1 MPVTFKDIER
11 AAEALDGQVVQSPTL
26 PAPKLSK
33 LTGAE
38 VYVKYEN
45 FQVTNSFKDRGAFIK
60 LTSLDDEQKR
70 IGVIAMSAGNH
81 AQAAAYHAQR
91 LGIPA
96 TIVMPETTPFT
107 KVEQTKSYGA
117 NIELKGETLDDCR
130 TVTDQMIADKGFTLV
145 HPYDD
150 DHIIAGQGTVG
161 LEMVAQVPELD
172 VIIGPIGGGGLM
184 AGSAIAAKHVR
195 PDIEMIG
202 SEAELYPSM
211 YHAVR
216 GEQAKFGGQT
226 LADGIAVKNVSDRTI
241 SVCKELLGDIILVNE
256 PDIEQAVEAYLAL
269 QKSSAEGAA
278 AVPLAALMA
287 NRDRFRGR
295 KVGLI
300 LSGGNIDTRILASV
314 LYRELERK
322 QRIVNFRVQINDRPG
337 VLGMIACL
345 LGDAGA
351 NILEVS
357 HRRMFLDTPA
367 KGAELDFMVETR
379 DAHHAEE
386 IIAKIETQGFRV
398 SLLDAPGGREAMRPP
413 LAG

>member
-11 AAEALDGQVVQSPTL
+11 AAEALDGQVVQTPTL

-91 LGIPA
+91 LQVPA

-130 TVTDQMIADKGFTLV
+130 TVTEEMIADKGYTLV

-161 LEMVAQVPELD
+161 LEMIAQVPELE

-184 AGSAIAAKHVR
+184 AGSAIAAKHVK
-195 PDIEMIG
+195 PDVEMIG
-202 SEAELYPSM
+202 SEAGLYPSM

-216 GEQAKFGGQT
+216 GQHAQCGGQT

-241 SVCKELLGDIILVNE
+241 SVCKELLDDIILAGE
-256 PDIEQAVEAYLAL
+256 PAIEQAVDAYIGM
-269 QKSSAEGAA
+269 QKTSAEGAG
-278 AVPLAALMA
+278 AVPLAALMV

-300 LSGGNIDTRILASV
+300 LSGGNIDTRILASI
-314 LYRELERK
+314 LYRELERQ

-386 IIAKIETQGFRV
+386 IIAKIEAQGFRV
-398 SLLDAPGGREAMRPP
+398 SLLDAPGGREAMRSP
-413 LAG
+413 LAV

>member
-1 MPVTFKDIER
+1 MPVTFDDIER
-11 AAEALDGQVVQSPTL
+11 AAEALDGQVVKTPTL

-60 LTSLDDEQKR
+60 LSSLDDEQKR

-91 LGIPA
+91 LNVPA

-117 NIELKGETLDDCR
+117 NIELTGETLDDCR
-130 TVTDQMIADKGFTLV
+130 AVAEELIEREGYTLV

-161 LEMVAQVPELD
+161 LEMISAVPELD

-184 AGSAIAAKHVR
+184 AGSAISAKHIK
-195 PDIEMIG
+195 PDIRMVG

-216 GEQAKFGGQT
+216 GEQAKCGGQT
-226 LADGIAVKNVSDRTI
+226 LADGIAVKNVSERTI
-241 SVCKELLGDIILVNE
+241 SVCKELLDDIILVNE
-256 PDIEQAVEAYLAL
+256 ADIEQAVDAYLAL
-269 QKSSAEGAA
+269 QKSCAEGAA

-287 NRDRFRGR
+287 NRDRFRGQ

-322 QRIVNFRVQINDRPG
+322 QRIVNFRVQISDRPG

-386 IIAKIETQGFRV
+386 IITKIMAKGFKV
-398 SLLDAPGGREAMRPP
+398 NLLDAPGGREAFRTP
-413 LAG
+413 GEV